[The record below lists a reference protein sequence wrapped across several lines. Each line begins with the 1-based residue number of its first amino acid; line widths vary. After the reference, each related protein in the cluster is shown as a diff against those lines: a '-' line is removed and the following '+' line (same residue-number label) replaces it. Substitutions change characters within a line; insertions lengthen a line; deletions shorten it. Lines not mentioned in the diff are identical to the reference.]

1 MGKTQS
7 RIMFSLKVFMIA
19 LILMIVL
26 GSIVVYS
33 LDIVHW
39 NIGNRGNVRSIGV
52 SIWEDPDRAAPLT
65 FIDWGVLEPGQ
76 TENKTAWIENNG
88 TASLTLTLTTDSW
101 IPEAST
107 QFIGLSW
114 DYQNQT
120 IAKDEMIMVNLIL
133 SVSPEISG
141 IDQFDFNIVIAGI
154 PL

>member
-1 MGKTQS
+1 
-7 RIMFSLKVFMIA
+7 MFSLKVFMIG

-39 NIGNRGNVRSIGV
+39 NIGTRGNVRSIGV
-52 SIWEDPDRAAPLT
+52 LIWEDPGQTAHLT
-65 FIDWGVLEPGQ
+65 FIDWGVFEPGQ
-76 TENKTAWIENNG
+76 TKTKTAWIENNG
-88 TASLTLTLTTDSW
+88 TASLTLALSTDSW
-101 IPEAST
+101 IPENST

-120 IAKDEMIMVNLIL
+120 IAKDEILQVNLIL